1 MINCIKY
8 RLTNIFSFSDTA
20 GRLDYFCT
28 WLGMWIFVIGF
39 FMIIAGNEISQFIP
53 ILIIILSVVNIA
65 NVCRRLNDIGK
76 SRLLALLLFIPI
88 IGLIFFHIS
97 FSNPWKKL
105 KKD

>member
-39 FMIIAGNEISQFIP
+39 FMIIAGDAMDQFIP
-53 ILIIILSVVNIA
+53 ILIIILSVINIA

-88 IGLIFFHIS
+88 IGLIFFIYLLAM
-97 FSNPWKKL
+97 PGKIK
-105 KKD
+105 